1 MISTFFGMDALSSSA
16 AMAAALVI
24 GLAFGFS
31 LEQAGFGSSRRLAS
45 MFYFRDMAVL
55 KVMFTAV
62 LVAMLGLQYAGGLG
76 LIKEEQ
82 LFFMPS
88 IYGAQIVGGLIF
100 GVGFVV
106 GAWCPGTAAV
116 GVASGRLDAL
126 VFLAGAGI
134 GSVFFNEL
142 FGVLKGLYTWGDRG
156 VRFAWQDLGLSAAGC
171 GFLVVA
177 AALVLFWGA
186 EYLEKRRTV
195 GGVYWRS
202 PFLRSF
208 STVMILLALGLMAME
223 GKVVGDRPAGLPA
236 STSAMLA
243 EIESAKDHMEPEEM
257 ADRLMRGEPGLLVV
271 DIRPAEE
278 YADFHIR
285 GAVNI
290 PMSDL
295 PEVLAGRENK
305 GIIVLYSDGMTHP
318 AQARDALYRMG
329 FTNVY
334 MLTDGL
340 VGFVDRILKPAS
352 LRTEPLSAEQ
362 TARIHS
368 WRQYFIGAEKL
379 QPSQGETEEPLPIS
393 QPIPPTWPGLVE
405 PAWLAENLGSPD
417 IRVIEVRPQPQYN
430 SGHIPGA
437 VCVSPETFRTV
448 VGGVSS
454 MLQPAELLAGHMS
467 LMGIRPA
474 DRVVI
479 VPDDK
484 PHDAT
489 LVAMAFARL
498 GHARFGILN
507 GGFPRW
513 AYEKRPLTTELPQV
527 QRSQYPVPPP
537 DAFTV
542 TYKRVM
548 EVLKA
553 PDHVIIDVRPSEFF
567 TGKKVEEAR
576 GGHIPGAKNRPYTE
590 DLAKYGKLVLFKTSE
605 ELSKAYAAL
614 TPTKQTTAIIHCRT
628 GHQASQTFFVMRYL
642 LGYERVFWYDAGWS
656 EWAARSELP
665 VEK

>member
-1 MISTFFGMDALSSSA
+1 
-16 AMAAALVI
+16 
-24 GLAFGFS
+24 
-31 LEQAGFGSSRRLAS
+31 
-45 MFYFRDMAVL
+45 
-55 KVMFTAV
+55 
-62 LVAMLGLQYAGGLG
+62 VAMLGLQYAGGLG

-156 VRFAWQDLGLSAAGC
+156 VRFAWQDLGLSAAGF

-257 ADRLMRGEPGLLVV
+257 ADRLMRGKPGLLVV

-278 YADFHIR
+278 YAEFHIR

>member
-16 AMAAALVI
+16 AMAAAFVI

-31 LEQAGFGSSRRLAS
+31 LEQAGFGSSRRLAGI
-45 MFYFRDMAVL
+45 FYFRDMAVL

-62 LVAMLGLQYAGGLG
+62 LVAMLGLQYATGLG

-100 GVGFVV
+100 GVGFVM
-106 GAWCPGTAAV
+106 GSWCPGTAAV
-116 GVASGRLDAL
+116 GLASGRLDAL

-156 VRFAWQDLGLSAAGC
+156 VRFAWQDLGLSSSGL
-171 GFLVVA
+171 GFLMVA
-177 AALVLFWGA
+177 LALFMFWGS
-186 EYLEKRRTV
+186 EYLEKRRAL
-195 GGVYWRS
+195 GGMYWRS

-208 STVMILLALGLMAME
+208 STVLILLALGLMAMQ
-223 GKVVGDRPAGLPA
+223 GRVVGERPAGVAA
-236 STSAMLA
+236 SPSAMLA
-243 EIESAKDHMEPEEM
+243 DIELAKDHMEPEDLAE
-257 ADRLMRGEPGLLVV
+257 RLTRGEAGLMVV

-278 YADFHIR
+278 FAEFHIR
-285 GAVNI
+285 GAMNI

-305 GIIVLYSDGMTHP
+305 GIIVLYSNGMTHP
-318 AQARDALYRMG
+318 AQARDVLFRMG

-340 VGFVDRILKPAS
+340 VGFIERVLKPAS

-362 TARIHS
+362 TARINS
-368 WRQYFIGAEKL
+368 WRQYFIGEV
-379 QPSQGETEEPLPIS
+379 QPSQGETEERLAIS

-405 PAWLAENLGSPD
+405 PAWLAENLGSAD
-417 IRVIEVRPQPQYN
+417 IRIIEVRAQAQYN
-430 SGHIPGA
+430 SGHIPGS
-437 VCVSPETFRTV
+437 VCVSYDNFRGV
-448 VGGVSS
+448 AAGVSS
-454 MLQPAELLAGHMS
+454 MLQPAEMLARHMS
-467 LMGIRPA
+467 SMGIRPT
-474 DRVVI
+474 DRVI
-479 VPDDK
+479 LVPDDK

-489 LVAMAFARL
+489 LVAIAFARL
-498 GHARFGILN
+498 DHTRFGILN

-513 AYEKRPLTTELPQV
+513 VHENRPVTTELPQA
-527 QRSQYPVPPP
+527 QKSQYPVPPP

-542 TYKRVM
+542 TYKQIM
-548 EVLKA
+548 EKLKS
-553 PDHVIIDVRPSEFF
+553 PDHVIIDVRPTEYYR
-567 TGKKVEEAR
+567 GERADEAR

-590 DLAKYGKLVLFKTSE
+590 DLVKYGKVTLLKPSEVLAA
-605 ELSKAYAAL
+605 AYASL
-614 TPTKQTTAIIHCRT
+614 VPNKQTTVVIHCRT
-628 GHQASQTFFVMRYL
+628 GHQASQTFFVMRCL
-642 LGYERVFWYDAGWS
+642 LGYERVLWYDAGWS
-656 EWAARSELP
+656 EWASRSELP

>member
-16 AMAAALVI
+16 AMAAAFVI

-31 LEQAGFGSSRRLAS
+31 LEQAGFGSSRRLAG
-45 MFYFRDMAVL
+45 MFYFRDMVVL

-82 LFFMPS
+82 LFFMPT

-100 GVGFVV
+100 GVGFVM

-142 FGVLKGLYTWGDRG
+142 FGILKGLYTWGDRG
-156 VRFAWQDLGLSAAGC
+156 VRFAWQDLGLSAAGF

-195 GGVYWRS
+195 GGAYWRS

-223 GKVVGDRPAGLPA
+223 GRVVGERPAGLPV

-290 PMSDL
+290 PMADL
-295 PEVLAGRENK
+295 PEVLSGSKNK
-305 GIIVLYSDGMTHP
+305 GIIVLYSNGMTHP
-318 AQARDALYRMG
+318 AQARDALFRLG

-352 LRTEPLSAEQ
+352 LRTDPLSAEQ

-368 WRQYFIGAEKL
+368 WRQYFLGGIQPAKDESEKPL
-379 QPSQGETEEPLPIS
+379 GVSQS
-393 QPIPPTWPGLVE
+393 IPPKWPGLVE

-417 IRVIEVRPQPQYN
+417 LRVIEVRPQAEYN
-430 SGHIPGA
+430 SGHIPGS
-437 VCVSPETFRTV
+437 VCVSHDNFRGV

-454 MLQPAELLAGHMS
+454 MLQLAEMLAGHMS
-467 LMGIRPA
+467 VMGIRPT

-489 LVAMAFARL
+489 LVAMAFGRL
-498 GHARFGILN
+498 GHARFGVLN

-513 AYEKRPLTTELPQV
+513 AYEKRPVTTELPQA
-527 QRSQYPVPPP
+527 QKSQYPVPPP

-542 TYKRVM
+542 TYKQVM
-548 EVLKA
+548 ENLKA
-553 PDHVIIDVRPSEFF
+553 ANHVIIDVRPTEYF
-567 TGKKVEEAR
+567 TGEKVDEAR

-590 DLAKYGKLVLFKTSE
+590 DLVQYGKVTLLKPSE
-605 ELSKAYAAL
+605 QLETAYASL
-614 TPTKQTTAIIHCRT
+614 VPDKQTNVIIHCRT

-642 LGYERVFWYDAGWS
+642 LGHERVFWYDAGWS

-665 VEK
+665 LEK

>member
-257 ADRLMRGEPGLLVV
+257 ADRLMRGKPGLLVV

>member
-16 AMAAALVI
+16 AMAAAFII

-31 LEQAGFGSSRRLAS
+31 LEQAGFGSSRRLAGI
-45 MFYFRDMAVL
+45 FYFRDMAVL

-100 GVGFVV
+100 GVGFVM

-116 GVASGRLDAL
+116 GLASGRLDAL

-142 FGVLKGLYTWGDRG
+142 FGVFKGLYTWGDRG
-156 VRFAWQDLGLSAAGC
+156 VRFAWQDLGLSAAGF

-195 GGVYWRS
+195 GGAYWRS

-223 GKVVGDRPAGLPA
+223 GRVVGDRPAGLPV

-257 ADRLMRGEPGLLVV
+257 ADRLTRGEPGLLVV

-290 PMSDL
+290 PMADL
-295 PEVLAGRENK
+295 PEVLSGSKNK
-305 GIIVLYSDGMTHP
+305 GIIVLYSNGMTHP
-318 AQARDALYRMG
+318 AQARDALFRLG

-352 LRTEPLSAEQ
+352 LRAEPLSAEQ
-362 TARIHS
+362 TARINS
-368 WRQYFIGAEKL
+368 WRRYFIGAEKP
-379 QPSQGETEEPLPIS
+379 QPSQGETEERLAIS

-417 IRVIEVRPQPQYN
+417 LRVIEVRPQAQYN

-437 VCVSPETFRTV
+437 VCVSHDNFRGV

-454 MLQPAELLAGHMS
+454 MLQPAEMLAGHMS
-467 LMGIRPA
+467 VMGIRPT

-489 LVAMAFARL
+489 LVAMAFGRL
-498 GHARFGILN
+498 GHARFGVLN

-513 AYEKRPLTTELPQV
+513 ANEKRPVTTELPQA
-527 QRSQYPVPPP
+527 QKSQYPVPSP

-542 TYKRVM
+542 TYKQVM
-548 EVLKA
+548 ENLKA
-553 PDHVIIDVRPSEFF
+553 ANHVIIDVRPTEYF
-567 TGKKVEEAR
+567 TGEKVDEAR

-590 DLAKYGKLVLFKTSE
+590 DLVQYGKVTLLKPSE
-605 ELSKAYAAL
+605 QLETAYAPL
-614 TPTKQTTAIIHCRT
+614 VPDKQTTVIIHCRT

-642 LGYERVFWYDAGWS
+642 LGYERVLWYDAGWA

>member
-16 AMAAALVI
+16 AMAAAFVI

-31 LEQAGFGSSRRLAS
+31 LEQAGFGSSRRLAG

-82 LFFMPS
+82 LFFMPT

-100 GVGFVV
+100 GAGFVM

-142 FGVLKGLYTWGDRG
+142 FGVFKGLYTWGDRG
-156 VRFAWQDLGLSAAGC
+156 VRFAWQDLGLSAAGF
-171 GFLVVA
+171 GFLLVA

-195 GGVYWRS
+195 GGAYWRS

-208 STVMILLALGLMAME
+208 STVMILLGLGLMAME
-223 GKVVGDRPAGLPA
+223 GRVVGDRPAGLPV

-243 EIESAKDHMEPEEM
+243 EIESAKDHIEPEEM

-290 PMSDL
+290 PMADL
-295 PEVLAGRENK
+295 PEVLSGSKNK
-305 GIIVLYSDGMTHP
+305 GIIVLYSNGMTHP
-318 AQARDALYRMG
+318 AQARDALFRLG

-352 LRTEPLSAEQ
+352 LRAEPLSAEQ
-362 TARIHS
+362 TARINS
-368 WRQYFIGAEKL
+368 WRQYFTGAEKP
-379 QPSQGETEEPLPIS
+379 QPSQGETEERLAIS

-437 VCVSPETFRTV
+437 VCVSHDNFRGV

-454 MLQPAELLAGHMS
+454 MLQPAEMLAGHMS
-467 LMGIRPA
+467 VMGIRPT

-489 LVAMAFARL
+489 LVAMAFGRL
-498 GHARFGILN
+498 GHARFGVLN

-513 AYEKRPLTTELPQV
+513 AYEKRPVTTELPQA
-527 QRSQYPVPPP
+527 QKSQYPVPPP

-542 TYKRVM
+542 TYKQVV
-548 EVLKA
+548 ENLKTA
-553 PDHVIIDVRPSEFF
+553 NHVIIDVRPTEYF
-567 TGKKVEEAR
+567 TGEKVDEAR

-590 DLAKYGKLVLFKTSE
+590 DLVQYGKVTLLKPSE
-605 ELSKAYAAL
+605 QLETAYAPL
-614 TPTKQTTAIIHCRT
+614 VPDKQTTVIIHCRT

-642 LGYERVFWYDAGWS
+642 LGYERVLWYDAGWA

>member
-1 MISTFFGMDALSSSA
+1 MINTFFGLDALSSST
-16 AMAAALVI
+16 AMAAAFVI

-31 LEQAGFGSSRRLAS
+31 LEQAGFGSSRRLAGI
-45 MFYFRDMAVL
+45 FYFRDMTVL

-62 LVAMLGLQYAGGLG
+62 LVAMLGLQYASGLG
-76 LIKEEQ
+76 LVQEEQ

-116 GVASGRLDAL
+116 GLASGRLDAL
-126 VFLAGAGI
+126 VFLAGAGM
-134 GSVFFNEL
+134 GSVLFNEL

-156 VRFAWQDLGLSAAGC
+156 VRFAWQDLGLSAAGF
-171 GFLVVA
+171 GVVLVA
-177 AALVLFWGA
+177 AALCMFWGA
-186 EYLEKRRTV
+186 EYLEKRRT
-195 GGVYWRS
+195 GTGRYWRS

-208 STVMILLALGLMAME
+208 SAVLIILALGLLALQGRGAGE
-223 GKVVGDRPAGLPA
+223 RPLGAAA
-236 STSAMLA
+236 SPSAMLA
-243 EIESAKDHMEPEEM
+243 DIESAKDHMEPEEL
-257 ADRLMRGEPGLLVV
+257 ADRLMQGEPGLMVV

-278 YADFHIR
+278 YAEFHIR
-285 GAVNI
+285 GAVNLS
-290 PMSDL
+290 MADL
-295 PEVLAGRENK
+295 PEALAGRENE
-305 GIIVLYSDGMTHP
+305 GIVVLYSNGMTHP

-329 FTNVY
+329 YTNVY

-352 LRTEPLSAEQ
+352 LRLEPLLPER
-362 TARIHS
+362 TARINS
-368 WRQYFIGAEKL
+368 WRQYFLGTGMPQPAGDEPEK
-379 QPSQGETEEPLPIS
+379 PLGVS
-393 QPIPPTWPGLVE
+393 QPVPPVWPGLVE
-405 PAWLAENLGSPD
+405 PAWLAENLGNREV
-417 IRVIEVRPQPQYN
+417 RVIEVRAQAEYN
-430 SGHIPGA
+430 SGHIPGS
-437 VCVSPETFRTV
+437 VCVSHDNFRGV
-448 VGGVSS
+448 VDGVSS

-467 LMGIRPA
+467 LLGIRPT

-498 GHARFGILN
+498 GHARFGILH

-513 AYEKRPLTTELPQV
+513 AYEKRPVTIELPQV
-527 QRSQYPVPPP
+527 QKSQYPAPSP

-542 TYKRVM
+542 TYKKIM
-548 EVLKA
+548 ENLNA
-553 PDHVIIDVRPSEFF
+553 PDHVIIDVRPSEYYK
-567 TGKKVEEAR
+567 GEKVDEAR

-590 DLAKYGKLVLFKTSE
+590 DLVKYGKVTRLKPLE
-605 ELSKAYAAL
+605 ELAQAYASL
-614 TPTKQTTAIIHCRT
+614 VPGKDTTVIIHCRT
-628 GHQASQTFFVMRYL
+628 GHQASQTFFVMKSL
-642 LGYERVFWYDAGWS
+642 LGYKRVFWYDAGWS
-656 EWAARSELP
+656 EWAARSDLP

>member
-156 VRFAWQDLGLSAAGC
+156 VRFAWQDLGLSAAGF

>member
-156 VRFAWQDLGLSAAGC
+156 VRFAWQDLGLSAAGF

-257 ADRLMRGEPGLLVV
+257 ADRLMRGKPGLLVV